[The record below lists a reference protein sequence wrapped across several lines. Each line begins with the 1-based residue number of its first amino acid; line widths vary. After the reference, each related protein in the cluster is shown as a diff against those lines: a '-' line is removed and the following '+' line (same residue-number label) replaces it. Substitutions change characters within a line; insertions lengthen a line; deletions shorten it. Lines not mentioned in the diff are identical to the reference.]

1 MPGQPGRSAAPRTA
15 RRGRGSG
22 EAEED
27 PKGRWLTTYAD
38 AITLLMAFFV
48 MLYAMSE
55 IDVIKFTAFLQGLRV
70 PFGNEAGDGTLPL
83 GDGLLP
89 EIAIVP
95 PGEPD
100 DRPMNPSRFI
110 ERVEGE
116 DDAEDDGSQPDEH
129 EGHPDEQDEPG
140 GTDAEHEEGSPD
152 SDELLALIEELEAEQ
167 DHRDLDAVEQQML
180 DDAQRLAEMEAQMDQ
195 VQDALT
201 TALQVEG
208 VELHVDQRRT
218 ERGLVVT
225 IASDDVLFA
234 LGSTDIDAIG
244 AQIISVISDTL
255 RDFPNDIQIEGHTCT
270 VPLNRPGYTN
280 WNLSTDRAVAV
291 LSSMIEDYGLAPD
304 RIGAVGYGEY
314 RPFTSNDTAEGRA
327 RNRRVDV
334 VVLLQEPEG

>member
-55 IDVIKFTAFLQGLRV
+55 IDVVKFTAFLQGLRV
-70 PFGNEAGDGTLPL
+70 PFGNEAGDGTMPL
-83 GDGLLP
+83 SDGLLP
-89 EIAIVP
+89 ETAIVP

-100 DRPMNPSRFI
+100 EVPMNPSRFI

-116 DDAEDDGSQPDEH
+116 DDAEDDGSQPDED
-129 EGHPDEQDEPG
+129 EGHPDAEQEQAG
-140 GTDAEHEEGSPD
+140 LDAEEEAGPD
-152 SDELLALIEELEAEQ
+152 ADELLALIEQLEAAQ
-167 DHRDLDAVEQQML
+167 DQRELDPIEQQML
-180 DDAQRLAEMEAQMDQ
+180 SDAQRLADMEAQMDQ
-195 VQDALT
+195 VQQALT
-201 TALQVEG
+201 TALQAEG

-234 LGSTDIDAIG
+234 LGSTAIDPVG
-244 AQIISVISDTL
+244 AEIIEVISDTL
-255 RDFPNDIQIEGHTCT
+255 SNFPNDVQIEGHTDT
-270 VPLNRPGYTN
+270 VPLYRAGYTN

-291 LSSMIEDYGLAPD
+291 LSSMIEDHGLAPD
-304 RIGAVGYGEY
+304 RVGAVGYGEY